1 MIMGQC
7 AAINVIGQLG
17 IETQQETIRSF
28 SPVHLPPFPLMMAL
42 AVGGE
47 ATTLDMDGA
56 IDSGRHIREGYF
68 GNDLA
73 LTSRLVLFCL
83 SLILMIFR
91 NTRASRFVDPRGI
104 E

>member
-1 MIMGQC
+1 MKSVGGAMIMGQC

-17 IETQQETIRSF
+17 AETQEEETMPRF

-56 IDSGRHIREGYF
+56 IDSGRHIREGFF

-73 LTSRLVLFCL
+73 LTSKLACPFLYL
-83 SLILMIFR
+83 
-91 NTRASRFVDPRGI
+91 
-104 E
+104 